1 MISSSQR
8 PLPDNTQHSQQT
20 NIHAHGGIQ
29 IHSLSRRA
37 TADLRLRHRSH
48 WDRRHSVGDQFPPA
62 QNSVWYYSSLY
73 FYLYTFRYQ
82 KKMRNILNQMES
94 STCRIHYHCNFLV
107 DEISSWSQRS
117 VFGIATRLRSG
128 QQRIRS
134 YIHAGKKVFII
145 FRPSKTYRGA
155 LCLLLSGHRWLLPR
169 DKATRAWSWP
179 PICFF
184 DEVKNELKYTATHTH
199 TFVAC
204 TGKSVRLYQI
214 YRHSHTCLHSMY
226 REECASLSN
235 ILPLA
240 HMPS

>member
-1 MISSSQR
+1 
-8 PLPDNTQHSQQT
+8 
-20 NIHAHGGIQ
+20 
-29 IHSLSRRA
+29 
-37 TADLRLRHRSH
+37 
-48 WDRRHSVGDQFPPA
+48 
-62 QNSVWYYSSLY
+62 
-73 FYLYTFRYQ
+73 
-82 KKMRNILNQMES
+82 MRNILNQMES

-134 YIHAGKKVFII
+134 YIHAGEKVFII

-184 DEVKNELKYTATHTH
+184 DEVKNELKYTATRTH
-199 TFVAC
+199 VFIAC

-214 YRHSHTCLHSMY
+214 YRHSHTSLHSMY

-235 ILPLA
+235 RQGCKYFPKIYEPTQNSRHPKGGDTEQVPYRELTNIRLHHKQCIHPGDWTAESLVLDIQVFWKCAITRPLDVWYFVVFWWR
-240 HMPS
+240 HVY